1 MRELELPLP
10 NERALVQL
18 LCVDL
23 GAVRVNE
30 LQYLEGDDLSAAV
43 ACVPKLRQ
51 NFFRSKLAAL
61 SGSALL

>member
-10 NERALVQL
+10 NEKALVQL

-23 GAVRVNE
+23 GALKVND
-30 LQYLEGDDLSAAV
+30 LQFLEGNDLSAAIS
-43 ACVPKLRQ
+43 CVPKLRQ
-51 NFFRSKLAAL
+51 NFFRARLAAI